1 MLYLSTVLPT
11 VSYIIAI
18 IILWQQQPCIRIR
31 FVLFII
37 LFIFLFM
44 ILCRLPAPS
53 LRERAGGEAVVI
65 LISECQRAKHPRTT
79 ENSQRR
85 LQAGGRL

>member
-31 FVLFII
+31 FVLSIV
-37 LFIFLFM
+37 LFISLMFLF
-44 ILCRLPAPS
+44 LPSSFLPTG
-53 LRERAGGEAVVI
+53 EGGEEAVVI
-65 LISECQRAKHPRTT
+65 LISECNVQSILALER
-79 ENSQRR
+79 
-85 LQAGGRL
+85 